1 MTAIRELNLTMAQNL
16 SFLEIHTAF
25 RVNSVLFEYDPLLTS
40 LRKGMT
46 LEFSDVQ
53 NEYFV

>member
-1 MTAIRELNLTMAQNL
+1 MTAVRELNLTMAQN
-16 SFLEIHTAF
+16 FAILEIQMAF
-25 RVNSVLFEYDPLLTS
+25 WVNSMVCEYDPLLIS